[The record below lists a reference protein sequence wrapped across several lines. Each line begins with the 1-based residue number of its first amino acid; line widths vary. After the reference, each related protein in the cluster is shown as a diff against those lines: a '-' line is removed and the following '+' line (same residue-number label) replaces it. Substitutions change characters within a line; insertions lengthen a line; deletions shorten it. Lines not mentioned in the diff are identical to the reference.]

1 MRVIVFSLVITLKMI
16 EKYIFNKER
25 EKMVFLREFLRNRK
39 QIGSVIPSS
48 NRLTKAMVNQIDYK
62 KAKVIVELGAGLGT
76 FTDLLVEK
84 IGNETVLI
92 VVEIND
98 NFFEILKKRF
108 ENRSNIIIVKDS
120 AENLDKILDKL
131 NYEKAD
137 FVISG
142 LPFLNFSKELREK
155 IFKVVSN
162 SINCNFI
169 LFQYTR
175 ILESELLQYYNL
187 VEREKIYFNIPPANV
202 YVLEKLLS

>member
-1 MRVIVFSLVITLKMI
+1 
-16 EKYIFNKER
+16 
-25 EKMVFLREFLRNRK
+25 MVFLREFLRNRK

-108 ENRSNIIIVKDS
+108 ESRSNIIIVKDS

-187 VEREKIYFNIPPANV
+187 VKREKIYFNIPPANV